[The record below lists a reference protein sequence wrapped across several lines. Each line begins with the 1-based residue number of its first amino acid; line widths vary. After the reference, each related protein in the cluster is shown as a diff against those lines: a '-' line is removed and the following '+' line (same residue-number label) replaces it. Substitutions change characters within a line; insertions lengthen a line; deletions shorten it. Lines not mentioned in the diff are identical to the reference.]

1 MTKSFVSSED
11 KLLEDICFLMD
22 SSDCPPWQ
30 KPWAGHAGNHRN
42 LITAHE
48 YRGANP
54 LLLELGMMLRDSTT
68 PIWIGS
74 AHARAE
80 GWHPKKGSRSVR
92 ILRPQLNQ
100 RDVLDDEGNQK
111 LDSNGEPEISAWV
124 SYKVVP
130 VFNVSDIQ
138 GSTTETQADLE
149 HRIQE
154 AIGQVKASVDDKQRV
169 HQAEAGINAWSVPVK
184 HGGAM
189 ACYSSQLDR
198 IMLPKP
204 EAFTSRETYLATKL
218 HEIAH
223 STGHSSRLKR
233 PLGNGFGT
241 KAYAREELIAEF
253 SSVLTC
259 LRLGI
264 GYELEHH
271 ASYLKSWAKHLKEG
285 GSKELLKVLSEA
297 RQAADL
303 IAPEHGLSAL

>member
-1 MTKSFVSSED
+1 MTKSYVSSED
-11 KLLEDICFLMD
+11 KLLEDIVALMD
-22 SSDCPPWQ
+22 NSDLPPWQ
-30 KPWAGHAGNHRN
+30 KPWSGHAGNHRN
-42 LITAHE
+42 LISGHE

-54 LLLELGMMLRDSTT
+54 LLLEMGMMMRDSTT
-68 PIWIGS
+68 PLWIGS
-74 AHARAE
+74 GQAKAE

-100 RDVLDDEGNQK
+100 RNVLDDQGNKK
-111 LDSNGEPEISAWV
+111 LDSNGDPEISAWV

-138 GSTTETQADLE
+138 GSTPDTQAVLDR
-149 HRIQE
+149 RIQE
-154 AIGQVKASVDDKQRV
+154 ALGQVKTSVDDKQRV
-169 HQAEAGINAWSVPVK
+169 HQAESAIDVWPVPIK

-189 ACYSSQLDR
+189 ACYSSTLDR

-204 EAFTSRETYLATKL
+204 EAFISRETYLATKL
-218 HEIAH
+218 HEMAH
-223 STGHSSRLKR
+223 STGHHSRLAR
-233 PLGNGFGT
+233 PLGNRFGS

-253 SSVLTC
+253 GSVLAC

-264 GYELEHH
+264 GYQLEHH

-297 RQAADL
+297 RQAADE
-303 IAPEHGLSAL
+303 IAPETELEAG

>member
-1 MTKSFVSSED
+1 MTKSYTSAED
-11 KLLEDICFLMD
+11 KLLEDIVVLMD
-22 SSDCPPWQ
+22 SSDLPPWQ

-42 LITAHE
+42 LITGHE

-54 LLLELGMMLRDSTT
+54 LLLEMGMMMRESTT
-68 PIWIGS
+68 PLWIGS
-74 AHARAE
+74 AQAKAE

-92 ILRPQLNQ
+92 ILRPQLNK
-100 RDVLDDEGNQK
+100 RDVLDDSGAPK
-111 LDSNGEPEISAWV
+111 LDSNGDPEITAWV

-130 VFNVSDIQ
+130 VSNVSDIQ
-138 GSTTETQADLE
+138 GSTPEAQAELDR
-149 HRIQE
+149 RIQE
-154 AIGQVKASVDDKQRV
+154 ALAQVNAAVDDRQRV
-169 HQAEAGINAWSVPVK
+169 HQAEAHIDQWPVPIK

-189 ACYSSQLDR
+189 ACYSSTLDR

-223 STGHSSRLKR
+223 STGHHSGLAR
-233 PLGNGFGT
+233 PLGNRFGS

-253 SSVLTC
+253 ASVLAC

-264 GYELEHH
+264 GYQLEMH
-271 ASYLKSWAKHLKEG
+271 ASYLKSWAKHLKDG

-297 RQAADL
+297 RQAADE
-303 IAPEHGLSAL
+303 IVAEPELDQE